1 MKYILNSQLFGGRG
15 ASIRMKTGKDYSNV
29 GKFLTGNDSRG
40 ASTSSGWDYRGE
52 AGRTDTLIEYANK
65 AKSINQI
72 NRAAIALK
80 KEDEHISTLMNT
92 VKEDDGDIRALMTF
106 RRKIR
111 EQRKKTRL

>member
-1 MKYILNSQLFGGRG
+1 MKYTVDLQYFGGRG
-15 ASIRMKTGKDYSNV
+15 A
-29 GKFLTGNDSRG
+29 DSGLKSG
-40 ASTSSGWDYRGE
+40 ANISGISTSSGWDYRGE
-52 AGRTDTLIEYANK
+52 AGRVDTLIEYANK

-92 VKEDDGDIRALMTF
+92 VKEDDGDIRALMTL
-106 RRKIR
+106 RRKVR